1 MPYSTQN
8 FQPLSL
14 AQVSP
19 LGYAIQQGVQGIGQG
34 VDLYK
39 NILAAQIEKIKKQ
52 YAPVTMQAD
61 AASKLAYANLMGPQF
76 LAKLMGNPDLLAN
89 LPEDQ
94 KNQLLP
100 FLVHSGSGQGFNNP
114 AMPNA
119 VQQHNPNNKNTINSQ
134 NNRNYDPIT
143 TIPTVNNRPTN
154 NIVLSPRD
162 QQGVDNLQ
170 PGGSYTIQDQPQ
182 SQPQPAV
189 SYNPPVGNK
198 TFAENAGEYAG
209 VKEEGKEAGKLR
221 ADDLAD
227 LGKQYEAE
235 LNLSDKYNGVHD
247 LINNDVFRNMRA
259 RIPGFQGMQLNV
271 LKNYGTREEKELIGK
286 FENTANEILKDTIST
301 FPAGKILKGEVDIG
315 KNMKINKSDPMEV
328 IIGKIGS
335 AETYHQL
342 KLQRQ
347 KMTADIMRQYHYD
360 KAKAE
365 DLANKNLNSQAI
377 INGINKKLDYSI
389 QIRNKKTGQIE
400 TVPVSEAR
408 RRGVPNV

>member
-1 MPYSTQN
+1 MPYNTQN

-14 AQVSP
+14 EQVSP
-19 LGYAIQQGVQGIGQG
+19 FGYALQQGVQGVGKG

-39 NILAAQIEKIKKQ
+39 NILTAQIEKIKKQ
-52 YAPVTMQAD
+52 YAPMTMQAD

-89 LPEDQ
+89 LTDEQ
-94 KNQLLP
+94 QNQLLP
-100 FLVHSGSGQGFNNP
+100 FLVHAGSGQGLNNP
-114 AMPNA
+114 AISNA
-119 VQQHNPNNKNTINSQ
+119 IRQHGSNNNQDVSSSQ
-134 NNRNYDPIT
+134 NNSNFDPINAA
-143 TIPTVNNRPTN
+143 PTRNNNPIANTK
-154 NIVLSPRD
+154 LSPRD

-170 PGGSYTIQDQPQ
+170 PGGSYTIQDQTQ
-182 SQPQPAV
+182 FQPTELP
-189 SYNPPVGNK
+189 NPTIDHK
-198 TFAENAGEYAG
+198 TFPEKAGEYAG
-209 VKEEGKEAGKLR
+209 IKEEGKKAGELR
-221 ADDLAD
+221 ANDIAD

-235 LNLSDKYNGVHD
+235 SNLSDKYSGMHD

-259 RIPGFQGMQLNV
+259 RIPGFQGMQLKV
-271 LKNYGTREEKELIGK
+271 LKTYGNREEKKVIGK

-315 KNMKINKSDPMEV
+315 KNMKVNDNDPIDA
-328 IIGKIGS
+328 IIGKVES

-342 KLQRQ
+342 KMQRQ

-365 DLANKNLNSQAI
+365 DIANKNLNAQEI
-377 INGINKKLDYSI
+377 INGINKKLDYSV
-389 QIRNKKTGQIE
+389 QIKNKKTGQIE

-408 RRGVPNV
+408 RRGVPDV